1 MHGWIKKGI
10 DAYLNYK
17 SFKTNRQLVIIES
30 DDWGSLRTK
39 DKKTRDKLNEIS
51 KAVKNDRYIQLDS
64 IANAEDLAAL
74 FEVLNS
80 VRTSCLSV
88 L

>member
-30 DDWGSLRTK
+30 DDWGGYVPK
-39 DKKTRDKLNEIS
+39 I
-51 KAVKNDRYIQLDS
+51 AQHYLD
-64 IANAEDLAAL
+64 
-74 FEVLNS
+74 
-80 VRTSCLSV
+80 
-88 L
+88 